1 MADHDPPHNFH
12 LVSRASRSWWFTI
25 CDDSN
30 DLYWPCGCR
39 GFTNL
44 RHVFKH
50 KKKVLEH
57 LSACYSRNLSRGS
70 SSEICW
76 ISELEG
82 SVVYIRPIQVDWEL
96 MTGRQQREFPR
107 SLAVW
112 WSKNLHISSGRI
124 IRIINNPKDP
134 EGTVSVRAAVEIQR
148 HMWQERLHIYATLL
162 REGFWAHHTRAMW
175 LSTLHHLLFRSI
187 RHYQI

>member
-1 MADHDPPHNFH
+1 
-12 LVSRASRSWWFTI
+12 
-25 CDDSN
+25 
-30 DLYWPCGCR
+30 
-39 GFTNL
+39 
-44 RHVFKH
+44 
-50 KKKVLEH
+50 
-57 LSACYSRNLSRGS
+57 
-70 SSEICW
+70 
-76 ISELEG
+76 
-82 SVVYIRPIQVDWEL
+82 

-162 REGFWAHHTRAMW
+162 REGF
-175 LSTLHHLLFRSI
+175 
-187 RHYQI
+187 